1 MTAKQWARLRQVGF
15 ATLDHAAAVRT
26 ATDLLALGP
35 GFGDPLLAAMGL
47 ADFTA
52 PVGPDTYLEVL
63 APTTPDHPV
72 ARWLRRVGGA
82 SGWVLSTQVP
92 SLDGVKERAAA
103 HGVRIAVETQAMG
116 RNIVQLHP
124 LDVGVLLELDEFL
137 PREAWFW
144 DELPAAQ
151 AAHAA
156 RTSQADDILAVDVAV
171 AAGPAVD
178 AAGPGAAEA
187 PAAMARTWAA
197 IIGLD
202 PPMATADGAEL
213 AFGHRTIRFVPA
225 RDGRTGIVA
234 VDVRAT
240 DRDHTARHIRRT
252 MQHPDPLRLS
262 SSGRGARRATAPTAR
277 SCRPA
282 AARPRPRDHGPGGPG
297 SRLRPPP
304 RPRAASPPVDHPRRP
319 ARPR

>member
-1 MTAKQWARLRQVGF
+1 MTQDQWARTQWAELRQVGF

-52 PVGPDTYLEVL
+52 PVGPDTYVEVL
-63 APTTPDHPV
+63 APTTPDHSV

-92 SLDGVKERAAA
+92 SLGGVRERAAA

-116 RNIVQLHP
+116 HNIVQLHP

-137 PREAWFW
+137 PRDAWFW
-144 DELPAAQ
+144 DELPAAK

-156 RTSQADDILAVDVAV
+156 RTSKADDILAVDVA
-171 AAGPAVD
+171 AGD
-178 AAGPGAAEA
+178 

-197 IIGLD
+197 IVGID
-202 PPMATADGAEL
+202 PPEVTADGAAL
-213 AFGHRTIRFVPA
+213 AFGSRTVRFVPA

-234 VDVRAT
+234 VDVHAT
-240 DRDHTARHIRRT
+240 DRDHVAGSAGELCHTAIRF
-252 MQHPDPLRLS
+252 
-262 SSGRGARRATAPTAR
+262 
-277 SCRPA
+277 
-282 AARPRPRDHGPGGPG
+282 
-297 SRLRPPP
+297 
-304 RPRAASPPVDHPRRP
+304 V
-319 ARPR
+319 

>member
-1 MTAKQWARLRQVGF
+1 MSAGDQWAQAHWAELRQVGF
-15 ATLDHAAAVRT
+15 ATLDHEAAVRA

-52 PVGPDTYLEVL
+52 PVGPDTYVEIL
-63 APTTPDHPV
+63 APTTPDHSV
-72 ARWLRRVGGA
+72 ARWLHRVGGA

-92 SLDGVKERAAA
+92 SLDGVRERAAE

-116 RNIVQLHP
+116 HNIVQLHP

-151 AAHAA
+151 AARAA
-156 RTSQADDILAVDVAV
+156 RPGQADDILAVDVAV
-171 AAGPAVD
+171 AA
-178 AAGPGAAEA
+178 AGPDTPAA

-197 IIGLD
+197 IIGID
-202 PPMATADGAEL
+202 PPAATADGAAL

-234 VDVRAT
+234 VDLHAT
-240 DRDHTARHIRRT
+240 DRDHV
-252 MQHPDPLRLS
+252 PG
-262 SSGRGARRATAPTAR
+262 SSGELCHTQIRF
-277 SCRPA
+277 
-282 AARPRPRDHGPGGPG
+282 
-297 SRLRPPP
+297 
-304 RPRAASPPVDHPRRP
+304 V
-319 ARPR
+319 